1 MIPIGTILHPYAA
14 SLNLISCSYRNFDK
28 TSLWQGTTPE
38 AVKTS
43 QKYESDDT
51 TSFLVQNGYR
61 LHSFRRLKILHHI
74 IRIRPPTNVKQSIR
88 YQQIIFPTVFLC
100 HSHVGAITPPKN
112 YGCVS

>member
-51 TSFLVQNGYR
+51 TSFLVQSGKR
-61 LHSFRRLKILHHI
+61 LHSFKRLKVDRTNCGSFILRSHSISTPTI
-74 IRIRPPTNVKQSIR
+74 ITHLNKKYCLS
-88 YQQIIFPTVFLC
+88 
-100 HSHVGAITPPKN
+100 
-112 YGCVS
+112 